1 MPQFPFI
8 HQNTFRANDWWR
20 SKAVLMMGMVYLFS
34 AWFHLHFNN
43 FVWLALLSL
52 TTIVGFASFG
62 YLTNDLFDIASDIKA
77 GKKNSLAGKPIAFVM
92 ILFGIALAL
101 IFTPWLF
108 LPSTNFS
115 FFFIAFQLLL
125 FLAYSIP
132 PLRLKERGLAGLITD
147 ALYAHAIPPI
157 LAAYTYSLA
166 THSALDGIALLL
178 LFSWQF
184 TSGIRNIAMHQKE
197 DAVADKKSG
206 SKNYIASMST
216 SGFFFT
222 IRHLIALELLLS
234 IVFFAHLSFSNPLF
248 VNCIATIV
256 ILSVWAFMLFR
267 QTGIT
272 ALYESDWKYFPNN
285 LSEKWLPPMY
295 LILLSATDNLF
306 LLVLLV
312 HLLLFNFDLYAQ
324 IAQTIMEGWKA
335 IPFKRIFYA
344 PLKQVLS
351 WIVNYSIFF
360 AFLLVGVNLKKEK
373 LSAAEY
379 LQKRKNKV

>member
-1 MPQFPFI
+1 
-8 HQNTFRANDWWR
+8 
-20 SKAVLMMGMVYLFS
+20 MMGMVYLFS
-34 AWFHLHFNN
+34 AWFQLHFNN

-62 YLTNDLFDIASDIKA
+62 YLTNDLFDITSDIKA
-77 GKKNSLAGKPIAFVM
+77 GKKNSLAGKSVTIIFL
-92 ILFGIALAL
+92 LFTIALAL
-101 IFTPWLF
+101 IFTPWFF
-108 LPSTNFS
+108 LPSTRFS
-115 FFFIAFQLLL
+115 FSVIALQLFL

-132 PLRLKERGLAGLITD
+132 PLRLKEKGLAGLITD
-147 ALYAHAIPPI
+147 ALYAHAIPSI

-197 DAVADKKSG
+197 DALSDKKSG
-206 SKNYIASMST
+206 SKNYIAGMST
-216 SGFFFT
+216 AGFFFT
-222 IRHLIALELLLS
+222 IQYLIALELLLS

-256 ILSVWAFMLFR
+256 VLSAWAFLLFR
-267 QTGIT
+267 KPGIA

-285 LSEKWLPPMY
+285 LFEKWLPPVY
-295 LILLSATDNLF
+295 LF
-306 LLVLLV
+306 LLSTTDNRFIWVLLV
-312 HLLLFNFDLYAQ
+312 HLLLFNFDLYTQ
-324 IAQTIMEGWKA
+324 IAQKIIEAWKA
-335 IPFKRIFYA
+335 IPFKRVFYA
-344 PLKQVLS
+344 PLKQMLS